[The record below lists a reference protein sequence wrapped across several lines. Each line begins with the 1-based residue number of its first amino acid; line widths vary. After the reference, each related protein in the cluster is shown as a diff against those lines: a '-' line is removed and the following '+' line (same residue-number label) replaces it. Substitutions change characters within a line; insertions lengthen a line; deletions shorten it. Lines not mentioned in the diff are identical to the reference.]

1 MPPLT
6 LSCFRTF
13 LPPFGLPAVLLG
25 FTIAPESR
33 FATFSVSRAL
43 ESLQASFGWVRAA
56 SLTPRTGRQG
66 TFSNNLEQT
75 EAAVV
80 RP

>member
-1 MPPLT
+1 
-6 LSCFRTF
+6 
-13 LPPFGLPAVLLG
+13 
-25 FTIAPESR
+25 
-33 FATFSVSRAL
+33 
-43 ESLQASFGWVRAA
+43 VRAA

-80 RP
+80 RPWWHDRPWKRQISPMASRSADL